1 MRPRAIYRRPLAVFI
16 LILLGSAHGPIK
28 AGGHH
33 RIGPSALTFA
43 GFERLSSDPCLRT
56 MKGDR
61 AASVCLVGRVRH
73 MDGTMTDRLWFLPAS
88 ESWRDDKRVEHTPS
102 FGALGALERSRALEM
117 ENAQRLGGPVDALAA
132 QDLQALRSFGA
143 GAAAALE
150 HPSEPEADPENIA
163 FAVAYASATCL
174 REEDL
179 TSAQALPSSWLGV
192 HHSANGWDIFSDAPR
207 GGLNQNALKRHGQL
221 ASGIAN
227 AIPRSLRA
235 IGEIQ
240 ADDFVL
246 IDAVHLP
253 IDGTHWQGKVVPSTG
268 LDAMRESQE
277 TGVKSKSVT
286 STADVLTDAGMY
298 ALLKGVPYDLVGKL
312 GDCIHVERRVY
323 RGKTGT

>member
-1 MRPRAIYRRPLAVFI
+1 
-16 LILLGSAHGPIK
+16 
-28 AGGHH
+28 
-33 RIGPSALTFA
+33 
-43 GFERLSSDPCLRT
+43 
-56 MKGDR
+56 
-61 AASVCLVGRVRH
+61 
-73 MDGTMTDRLWFLPAS
+73 MTDRLWFLPAS

-221 ASGIAN
+221 AS
-227 AIPRSLRA
+227 RA
-235 IGEIQ
+235 LKLV
-240 ADDFVL
+240 ASRAAPYAACDPDD
-246 IDAVHLP
+246 AC
-253 IDGTHWQGKVVPSTG
+253 GSGCGSASPSRKT
-268 LDAMRESQE
+268 E
-277 TGVKSKSVT
+277 TER
-286 STADVLTDAGMY
+286 
-298 ALLKGVPYDLVGKL
+298 
-312 GDCIHVERRVY
+312 ERRNS
-323 RGKTGT
+323 RHPMERSREKFFPKFQLFT